1 VQAYPGEPAQE
12 DVTRK
17 VPLQERPRNETT
29 SLACSSTDEERP
41 LSLKPVRGLCG
52 STTVPGDKSISH
64 RALILGSL
72 SSGVMKIRNLSP
84 GEDVRSTWQ
93 CLGQLGVGIE
103 PLDEEVRLEGKTHGP
118 LKEPETFLD
127 VGNSGTTIRLLAGL
141 LSAQPMF
148 SALTGDDSL
157 RRRPMDRIVKPLR
170 QMGAEIW
177 GRENGRFAPLAIK
190 GGRLSPI
197 HYDSPIA
204 SAQVKTA
211 LLLAGLFLEGE
222 TSFAEPYLS
231 RDHTERM
238 LRYMGADVTCDQ
250 RTVRLRGGRP
260 IEARDIE
267 VPGDPSSA
275 AFLVVGALITSR
287 SELEIRDVCVNPTRI
302 GYLTILDRMGASVEL
317 CNRREVCG
325 EPVADLKVR
334 SSRLKGTTLLPE
346 EVPGCID
353 EIPVLCVAAAFAQGR
368 TKITGAKE
376 LRVKESDRIAA
387 MASNLSAMGVD
398 VVERPDGLE
407 IGGRGGVAAFQGR
420 SWQDHRIALSLIVA
434 ALAAEG
440 PSRVLGG
447 DCMNISFP
455 GFLERI
461 APLIEK

>member
-1 VQAYPGEPAQE
+1 MPE
-12 DVTRK
+12 K
-17 VPLQERPRNETT
+17 PRNETPPPEG
-29 SLACSSTDEERP
+29 SAEEEGP
-41 LSLKPVRGLCG
+41 ALSLEPARGLSG
-52 STTVPGDKSISH
+52 SITVPGDKSISH

-72 SSGVMKIRNLSP
+72 CSGVMRIRNLSP
-84 GEDVRSTWQ
+84 GEDVRSTWR

-103 PLDEEVRLEGKTHGP
+103 PLEEEVRLEGKAQGP
-118 LKEPETFLD
+118 LDEPEAVLD

-157 RRRPMDRIVKPLR
+157 RRRPMDRIVNPLR

-197 HYDSPIA
+197 HYDSPVA

-211 LLLAGLFLEGE
+211 LLLAGLCLEGE
-222 TSFAEPYLS
+222 TSFTEPYLS

-250 RTVRLRGGRP
+250 RTVRLRGGHR
-260 IEARDIE
+260 IEAMDIE

-287 SELEIRDVCVNPTRI
+287 SELEIREVCVNPTRI
-302 GYLTILDRMGASVEL
+302 GYLKILGRMGASVEL
-317 CNRREVCG
+317 SNRREVCG

-334 SSRLKGTTLLPE
+334 SSRLRGTTLLPE
-346 EVPGCID
+346 EVPCCID
-353 EIPVLCVAAAFAQGR
+353 EIPILCVAAAFAQGK

-398 VVERPDGLE
+398 TVERPDGLE
-407 IGGRGGVAAFQGR
+407 IEGRGGVEAFQGR

-447 DCMNISFP
+447 DCVNISFP
-455 GFLERI
+455 GFIERI